1 MYHLIQFLIEPFST
15 DTKLEQNLNYKD
27 VIKTLITQ
35 NLKMTYTKSAEKNT
49 VVIQIQMWL

>member
-49 VVIQIQMWL
+49 VVTQIQMWL